1 MGREVRMV
9 PKYWAHPVDHNGE
22 YIPLLSGSFAEA
34 QAEWDEAFA
43 KWNDGL
49 VNDWANGGWKSWTRE
64 EVGEAESYAD
74 WAGDRPEPH
83 EYMPNWQ
90 LNERTHLMMYETTS
104 EGTPIS
110 PAFETAEELARWL
123 ADTGASSFG
132 DATATYEQWMETI
145 RAGSAPSAVFSSDR
159 GLESGV
165 AYTGDVLAVRS

>member
-1 MGREVRMV
+1 
-9 PKYWAHPVDHNGE
+9 
-22 YIPLLSGSFAEA
+22 
-34 QAEWDEAFA
+34 
-43 KWNDGL
+43 
-49 VNDWANGGWKSWTRE
+49 
-64 EVGEAESYAD
+64 
-74 WAGDRPEPH
+74 
-83 EYMPNWQ
+83 MPNWQ